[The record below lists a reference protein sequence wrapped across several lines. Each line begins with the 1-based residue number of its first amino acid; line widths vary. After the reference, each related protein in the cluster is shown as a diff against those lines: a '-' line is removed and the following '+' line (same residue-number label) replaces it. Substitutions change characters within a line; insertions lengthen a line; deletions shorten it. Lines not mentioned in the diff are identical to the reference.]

1 MHTGPAVASCGC
13 KFLLKDTV
21 TTMASKGVDYYFNV
35 SGTAGAIQ
43 ATDFSGAFP
52 SKSAFQTGNV
62 QINYQ
67 LSLSI
72 YGSFNWSSKTTPVV
86 SGNVT
91 INPITGNTGSGN
103 LTNMMSTPS
112 VLAPG
117 FAVSFGFY
125 DSGPGCGGLTNQDQ
139 VYAYL
144 TPSMSGWMGQ
154 LASQYPQVKTAPF
167 CQFALPGAHDA
178 GTFDL
183 TAVRALLADA
193 QAVAAFLALIGGELT
208 SVVASQAL
216 TAITNL
222 AVTQKDDILT
232 MLNLGCR
239 YFDFRPGYTPSEI
252 SSFATGIY
260 HEHSVIPGYPFLSF
274 LTDVLQWLKQSSSEI
289 VVVSANNQGFY
300 QAGMTPSDEVLAGIL
315 TQAQQATKSTIVV
328 GTAADLNTS
337 YGDLI
342 AANKRLIF
350 LNQIGGW
357 YPAAKYDSYSGAAYS
372 TTNPQSIIGALNKL
386 TEAGAKGSNYTVLQ
400 LQGTA
405 TSVNTEVV
413 ICAAAS
419 LSHAS
424 SPLMST
430 KALFDS
436 HTYPWLSTNV
446 VANLSNQ
453 YLVVFLNDFVDN
465 VLAQTAMEITKQRM
479 GIG

>member
-1 MHTGPAVASCGC
+1 
-13 KFLLKDTV
+13 
-21 TTMASKGVDYYFNV
+21 MASKGVDYYFNV

-43 ATDFSGAFP
+43 ATAFNNGSTKPDFSAVFP

-62 QINYQ
+62 QITYQ
-67 LSLSI
+67 VSFSL
-72 YGSFNWSSKTTPVV
+72 YGSFNWSSQTSPVV

-103 LTNMMSTPS
+103 LTNMMHTPS
-112 VLAPG
+112 VLAPK

-154 LASQYPQVKTAPF
+154 LAGQYPQVLEAPF

-183 TAVRALLADA
+183 TAVKALLANA
-193 QAVAAFLALIGGELT
+193 EAVAAFLALIAGELA

-239 YFDFRPGYTPSEI
+239 YFDFRPGYVPSAI
-252 SSFATGIY
+252 RSFAPDIY

-274 LTDVLQWLKQSSSEI
+274 LTDVLQWLEQSSTEI
-289 VVVSANNQGFY
+289 VVVGANDQGFY
-300 QAGMTPSDEVLAGIL
+300 EDGMTPSDEVLSGIL
-315 TQAQQATKSTIVV
+315 TQAQQATKSTVV
-328 GTAADLNTS
+328 IGTAADLNTS
-337 YGDLI
+337 YGELI

-350 LNQIGGW
+350 LNQIDDW
-357 YPAAKYDSYSGAAYS
+357 YPAGKYDSYNGSAYA
-372 TTNPQSIIGALNKL
+372 TTNPQTIIGALN
-386 TEAGAKGSNYTVLQ
+386 TMSGGGEGGSSYTVLQ

-419 LSHAS
+419 LSNAS

-430 KALFDS
+430 KALFDTS
-436 HTYPWLSTNV
+436 TYPWLSKNV
-446 VANLSNQ
+446 VANLSNE